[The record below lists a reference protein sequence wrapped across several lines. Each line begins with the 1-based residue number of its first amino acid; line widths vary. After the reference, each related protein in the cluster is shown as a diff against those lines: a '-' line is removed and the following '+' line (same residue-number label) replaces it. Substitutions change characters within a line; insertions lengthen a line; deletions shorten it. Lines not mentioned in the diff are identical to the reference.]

1 MADGSPSCI
10 CNDGPLQS
18 VRANNQAGIKGGLPT
33 GGGLPAVTL
42 ISDNDFLKSGF
53 W

>member
-1 MADGSPSCI
+1 MMGCFEP
-10 CNDGPLQS
+10 
-18 VRANNQAGIKGGLPT
+18 VRANSQAGIKGGLPT

>member
-1 MADGSPSCI
+1 MADGSPSCL
-10 CNDGPLQS
+10 CNDGLLRVGS
-18 VRANNQAGIKGGLPT
+18 GNNQAGIKGGLPT